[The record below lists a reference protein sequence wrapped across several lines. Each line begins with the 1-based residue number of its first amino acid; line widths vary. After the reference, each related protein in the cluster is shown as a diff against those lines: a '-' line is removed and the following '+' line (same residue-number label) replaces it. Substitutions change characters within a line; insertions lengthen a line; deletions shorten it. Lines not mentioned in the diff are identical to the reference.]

1 VLNVV
6 SVYLNISFGNW
17 YWCSNYNSFINKNAN
32 NMETNDF
39 SKSSLID
46 FLDFEDKDIFER
58 AEVFSNFIDYLHDK
72 RHHFYRRV
80 STTGSASIVC
90 VSDKDTG
97 IEREMIFMAS
107 NDYLNLTKHPRT
119 IQAGVNAILKYGT
132 GAGSVPLL
140 GGTLDVH
147 IELEEKIAK
156 MKGCEAA
163 IIYSS
168 GFGSNCGS
176 LLALLKEKD
185 LAILDMYVHASIIDG
200 CANTNVKYFKHN
212 DLDSLEHVLKN
223 NLNFRTKFVIVDGV
237 YSMDG
242 DIAPLDKIVEL
253 AHQYNAYV
261 MVDEAHA
268 SGVIGATGKGTPEY
282 FNIEGKV
289 DIVAGTFSKGL
300 GSVGGYICGSHKLIN
315 LLHYYSRSYMF
326 STAMTPQTAASLVAA
341 IDVIQD
347 EPALRAKL
355 WDNINYFK
363 SNLTHL
369 GFEIGAAQT
378 AIFPVIIG
386 DDFKVRETCRI
397 LDEMGIY
404 ANPVQYPAV
413 PRKLSRIRFSLMSSH
428 TREHLDK
435 TLNTMEHIKKVLKLT
450 ELSQKTNMN

>member
-1 VLNVV
+1 
-6 SVYLNISFGNW
+6 
-17 YWCSNYNSFINKNAN
+17 
-32 NMETNDF
+32 METLDF
-39 SKSSLID
+39 SKATLID
-46 FLDFEDKDIFER
+46 FLDIEDSNLFER
-58 AEVFSNFIDYLHDK
+58 AEVFEKYTDYIQKSNHYF
-72 RHHFYRRV
+72 FRRV
-80 STTGSASIVC
+80 SSSGSGPTSRIL
-90 VSDKDTG
+90 DQTTG
-97 IEREMIFMAS
+97 IEREMIFLAS
-107 NDYLNLTKHPRT
+107 NDYLNLTKHPKT
-119 IQAGVNAILKYGT
+119 IQAGVDAVLKYGS

-140 GGTLDVH
+140 GGTLDIH

-163 IIYSS
+163 ILYSS
-168 GFGSNCGS
+168 GFGSNCGT
-176 LLALLKEKD
+176 LLAMLKEKD

-212 DLDSLEHVLKN
+212 DLESLEHILKSN
-223 NLNFRTKFVIVDGV
+223 TNFRTKFVIVDGV

-268 SGVIGATGKGTPEY
+268 SGVIGATGKGTPEH

-289 DIVAGTFSKGL
+289 DVVAGTFSKGL
-300 GSVGGYICGSHKLIN
+300 GSVGGYICGSRKLIN
-315 LLHYYSRSYMF
+315 LLHWYSRSYMF
-326 STAMTPQTAASLVAA
+326 STAMTPQSAASLVAA

-347 EPALRAKL
+347 EPDIRARL

-363 SNLTHL
+363 TNLL
-369 GFEIGAAQT
+369 QMGFNIGNAET

-397 LDEMGIY
+397 LDDMGIY

-413 PRKLSRIRFSLMSSH
+413 PRKLSRIRFSLMSGH

-435 TLNTMEHIKKVLKLT
+435 TLNAMEHIKKVLRIT
-450 ELSQKTNMN
+450 EMSQKTSMN

>member
-1 VLNVV
+1 
-6 SVYLNISFGNW
+6 
-17 YWCSNYNSFINKNAN
+17 
-32 NMETNDF
+32 METLDF
-39 SKSSLID
+39 SKASLID
-46 FLDFEDKDIFER
+46 FLDIEDSNLFER
-58 AEVFSNFIDYLHDK
+58 AEIFADFVGYLHDTN
-72 RHHFYRRV
+72 HHFYRRV
-80 STTGSASIVC
+80 STTGSGATVSIQ
-90 VSDKDTG
+90 DKCSG
-97 IEREMIFMAS
+97 LEREMIFMAS

-119 IQAGVNAILKYGT
+119 IQAGVDAVLKYGS

-140 GGTLDVH
+140 GGTLDIH

-163 IIYSS
+163 ILYSS
-168 GFGSNCGS
+168 GFGSNCGT
-176 LLALLKEKD
+176 LLAMLKEKD

-212 DLDSLEHVLKN
+212 DLESLEHILKSN
-223 NLNFRTKFVIVDGV
+223 MNFRTKFVIVDGV

-268 SGVIGATGKGTPEY
+268 SGVIGATGKGTPEH

-289 DIVAGTFSKGL
+289 DVVAGTFSKGL
-300 GSVGGYICGSHKLIN
+300 GSVGGYICGSKKLIN

-326 STAMTPQTAASLVAA
+326 STAMTPQSAASLVAA
-341 IDVIQD
+341 IDVIQE
-347 EPALRAKL
+347 EPAIRAKL

-363 SNLTHL
+363 SNLLQL
-369 GFEIGAAQT
+369 GFNIGNAQT

-413 PRKLSRIRFSLMSSH
+413 PRKLSRIRFSLMSAH
-428 TREHLDK
+428 TRDHLDK
-435 TLNTMEHIKKVLKLT
+435 TLNTMEHIKKVLKIT
-450 ELSQKTNMN
+450 ETSQKTSMN

>member
-1 VLNVV
+1 VLSVV